1 MFDNGNTFPNGRTLA
16 VNLFDLYF
24 SLSVCFF
31 VSTCLSRSVFSH
43 RFQRVISLSTFTCY
57 LSIGL
62 SFSISPSFIS
72 IYLFYLSFSLYF
84 FSFYRPLFLFVIRLL
99 AVSFFLFV
107 SLFLS
112 LSLSL
117 FVSSFF
123 YLYLSVYIS
132 FSLSYCCYSLNF
144 PEI

>member
-16 VNLFDLYF
+16 VNLFELYF
-24 SLSVCFF
+24 SLSACFF

-62 SFSISPSFIS
+62 SLSISPSFIS
-72 IYLFYLSFSLYF
+72 IPLFYLSFSLYF
-84 FSFYRPLFLFVIRLL
+84 FSFYMSLFLFVIRFL
-99 AVSFFLFV
+99 AVSFFPFV

-117 FVSSFF
+117 SLHLPFSICIS
-123 YLYLSVYIS
+123 LYIS